1 MLHRHLNREARRA
14 IVILDLEQGSRVRK
28 GGTDMSSL
36 TPRAGLVT
44 VLMVSWFA
52 AACGPS
58 LPTNVNVDILQ
69 PHPREISLADIQAA
83 FTGNDLLPPLYEQS
97 PGTTLYAIV
106 IPFDFASLPEGVA
119 YNRVAVMMNLLKDVG
134 ESSFPEN
141 DEVNIVTAIPLSVD
155 RTADKTASSKF
166 AAGVTGTIKA
176 LSGNL
181 SAEQSSSQTYQKIY
195 RSVTAHITPNQEI
208 VWEFAPFLDE
218 PIQPGLYYVIAVVE
232 VPVGSTGNLFYISA
246 GCSYSAV
253 SMLGISE
260 ESTGCTAGETQR
272 VYIP

>member
-119 YNRVAVMMNLLKDVG
+119 YNRVAVMMNLLKDWRRISPPQRV
-134 ESSFPEN
+134 EPASSFARRESAPMNRPALEN
-141 DEVNIVTAIPLSVD
+141 QPTRGASTVRAETAP
-155 RTADKTASSKF
+155 RRSSKGK
-166 AAGVTGTIKA
+166 AGPGSHFRFGAI
-176 LSGNL
+176 
-181 SAEQSSSQTYQKIY
+181 SSWPS
-195 RSVTAHITPNQEI
+195 
-208 VWEFAPFLDE
+208 
-218 PIQPGLYYVIAVVE
+218 
-232 VPVGSTGNLFYISA
+232 IS
-246 GCSYSAV
+246 
-253 SMLGISE
+253 IW
-260 ESTGCTAGETQR
+260 
-272 VYIP
+272 P